1 MLARFRTDKTQLAF
15 ESTIIVFKNTHKSF
29 AAAMFVA
36 IVVLISTERF
46 ISSLAA
52 LKWISIILL
61 AYSIRAIVVY
71 LFDHD
76 KQQQKN
82 ATRWLNI
89 FRASS
94 AACGIAWGLAA
105 HLILPSNLELQSF
118 LLLAMAGVCAGA
130 LINLSLDSIAASL
143 FTGSLWLI
151 ASPVFFTDVQRSISA
166 MFILFA
172 AFIIFIG
179 FASKQLARGLQ
190 DNISLRLTAETKESE
205 LANLTKRQSLHLQ
218 HTPMGVIEWDEHL
231 NVLAWN
237 KACMHIF
244 GYSTAEALGKH
255 VSFFIPSLL
264 NMPTQQV
271 IARLE
276 HENNKL
282 VQLINKTN
290 AIVYCEFSNT
300 VLKNAQNQVV
310 GMASLVQNK
319 TEFIATQEKIHQ
331 LAYFD
336 ALTSLPN
343 RSLLLDRIN
352 QALAASKRSNCYN
365 MVAFIDLDHFK
376 AINDIKGHDAGDQLL
391 KIVAQRLQKN
401 TRAQDTAARLGGDEF
416 VLVIL
421 DIGTSKQ
428 QAEAYSKKII
438 KKIMLAINAPVQFDD
453 YQHQCS
459 ASIGLCL
466 FNNDELDATEL
477 LRRADVAMYLSKKQ
491 GRNAYQFYDDTKLPE
506 YEYQLKLK
514 HDLNHA
520 LANNQFELYLQGQYD
535 RDSGLTGAEVLLRWR
550 HPELDLVMPN
560 YFIKLAEETGAIV
573 PIGEWVLKQACSLL
587 KKWQINE
594 ASSDLSISVNVSAVQ
609 FNHAGFIQQVE
620 SAIQQS
626 GCDAT
631 KLCIELTESSVMSN
645 IDEAIIKMHQIK
657 AMGVS
662 LAIDDFG
669 TGYSSLS
676 ALKNLPLNELKIDR
690 SFVKDFTKNPID
702 LTIVQTILQMGK
714 NLNLRIVAEGVETE
728 GQLAYLSNYGCNIF
742 QGYFFAKPCSVEQFE
757 NGLSAANVGK
767 SPPAAPIVGKF
778 STSKLSTIKSKS
790 SHKQLDAISKQTN
803 VIPQGHL
810 ENSLHLD
817 VVDYISH

>member
-1 MLARFRTDKTQLAF
+1 MLAEFHTDKTKLVF
-15 ESTIIVFKNTHKSF
+15 ESAVIIFANTYKSF
-29 AAAMFVA
+29 IAAVFVA
-36 IVVLISTERF
+36 IVVLFSTERYV
-46 ISSLAA
+46 SASAA

-61 AYSIRAIVVY
+61 AYSARGTVAY
-71 LFDHD
+71 LFDQDRH
-76 KQQQKN
+76 QEKN
-82 ATRWLNI
+82 VTLWLTA
-89 FRASS
+89 FRVTS

-105 HLILPSNLELQSF
+105 HLILPNNIELQAF

-143 FTGSLWLI
+143 FTGSLWLT
-151 ASPVFFTDVQRSISA
+151 ASPVFFADEHKSTSA
-166 MFILFA
+166 MFILLA
-172 AFIIFIG
+172 AFIIFVG
-179 FASKQLARGLQ
+179 FASKQLARGLK
-190 DNISLRLTAETKESE
+190 DNINLRLTAETKESE

-231 NVLAWN
+231 NVVAWN

-244 GYSTAEALGKH
+244 GYSTTEALGKH

-264 NMPTQQV
+264 NMYTEQI
-271 IARLE
+271 IARLD

-282 VQLINKTN
+282 VQLVDKSN
-290 AIVYCEFSNT
+290 AVIYCEFSNT
-300 VLKNAQNQVV
+300 VLKNAQGQLV

-336 ALTSLPN
+336 ALTNLPN
-343 RSLLLDRIN
+343 RGLLLDRIN
-352 QALAASKRSNCYN
+352 QALAASKRNNSYS

-376 AINDIKGHDAGDQLL
+376 AINDIKGHDAGDYLL
-391 KIVAQRLQKN
+391 KTIAQRLQKN

-416 VLVIL
+416 VLVLL
-421 DIGTSKQ
+421 DIGTSKE

-438 KKIMLAINAPVQFDD
+438 KKISQAINVPVKFDD
-453 YQHQCS
+453 YLHQCS

-491 GRNAYQFYDDTKLPE
+491 GRNAYQFYDDAKLPE

-520 LANNQFELYLQGQYD
+520 LANNQFELYLQGQYN
-535 RDSGLTGAEVLLRWR
+535 RDSELAGAEVLLRWQ
-550 HPELDLVMPN
+550 HPELGLVMPN
-560 YFIKLAEETGAIV
+560 YFIALAEETGAIV
-573 PIGEWVLKQACSLL
+573 PIGEWVLNQACTLL
-587 KKWQINE
+587 KKWQADKI
-594 ASSDLSISVNVSAVQ
+594 SSNLMISVNVSAVQ
-609 FNHAGFIQQVE
+609 FNHTAFIQQVE

-728 GQLAYLSNYGCNIF
+728 AQMAYLSNYGCNMF
-742 QGYFFAKPCSVEQFE
+742 QGYFFARPCSIEKFE
-757 NGLSAANVGK
+757 NNFTAFDISK
-767 SPPAAPIVGKF
+767 SPTAAPMTGK
-778 STSKLSTIKSKS
+778 LI
-790 SHKQLDAISKQTN
+790 ASKQALVKLVTKN
-803 VIPQGHL
+803 QITLQSKQ
-810 ENSLHLD
+810 SLHHK
-817 VVDYISH
+817 VV